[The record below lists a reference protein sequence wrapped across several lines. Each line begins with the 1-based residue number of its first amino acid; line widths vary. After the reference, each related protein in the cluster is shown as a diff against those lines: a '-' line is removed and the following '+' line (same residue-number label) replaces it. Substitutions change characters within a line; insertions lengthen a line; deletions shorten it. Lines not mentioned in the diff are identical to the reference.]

1 MALKELPFD
10 VYVQILEQLPVSAQT
25 DEGPRTLAA
34 CLRANSILRSAAS
47 IATLWEPHY
56 HVRYMVSTPA
66 NELAR
71 KKAFGEDWKSLYMDR
86 VCLDRQAIKILDD
99 IITERDARPERA
111 REVTSMLSYDVWNA
125 LPVATEAQCPVPEPF
140 RGVRDSKDGEVPR
153 HPFPVASGQDR
164 VGILKDSSKRTGEPG
179 YF

>member
-1 MALKELPFD
+1 
-10 VYVQILEQLPVSAQT
+10 
-25 DEGPRTLAA
+25 
-34 CLRANSILRSAAS
+34 
-47 IATLWEPHY
+47 
-56 HVRYMVSTPA
+56 MVSTPA

-153 HPFPVASGQDR
+153 HPIPRRFWAG
-164 VGILKDSSKRTGEPG
+164 SSR
-179 YF
+179 YFEGLVQANGRARLLLSP